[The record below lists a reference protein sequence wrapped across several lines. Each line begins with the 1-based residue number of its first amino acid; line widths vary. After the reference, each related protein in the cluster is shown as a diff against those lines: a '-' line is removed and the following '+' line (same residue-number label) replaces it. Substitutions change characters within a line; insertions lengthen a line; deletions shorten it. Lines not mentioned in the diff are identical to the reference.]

1 MSVGTGLATRVAEKP
16 VAEGLARGVALSY
29 EKTEVRVPAS
39 RAERR
44 WTCHVS
50 PLGRLG
56 MTDEKAVCRRWG
68 PHHFWLGAC
77 CPQDPLRKAETYIP
91 PPPLNSIRAG
101 GPGGSMPPTKRSRLE
116 GLVSGPVWP
125 GFKRDNEA
133 APRSQHSVMAYLLLL
148 ALPRPSLEAKPPT
161 PRCRLSAT
169 ARPQRES
176 WGRIY
181 TPSVPLPGTPPY
193 QIGGW
198 EGYDSQR
205 IANPSLPW
213 PGACLI
219 EESISALGTRGEATP
234 PVLY

>member
-1 MSVGTGLATRVAEKP
+1 MQKVGPSSL
-16 VAEGLARGVALSY
+16 L
-29 EKTEVRVPAS
+29 VRFSDS
-39 RAERR
+39 RRR
-44 WTCHVS
+44 QEN
-50 PLGRLG
+50 RQ
-56 MTDEKAVCRRWG
+56 WG
-68 PHHFWLGAC
+68 
-77 CPQDPLRKAETYIP
+77 E
-91 PPPLNSIRAG
+91 
-101 GPGGSMPPTKRSRLE
+101 
-116 GLVSGPVWP
+116 
-125 GFKRDNEA
+125 
-133 APRSQHSVMAYLLLL
+133 MAYLLSSLVPSTLPTVVSTGPSSLPKGVAWRDSFRPLPCGPRPMGACLAWVKYGLKLPRSRSTPSWPTCSLL
-148 ALPRPSLEAKPPT
+148 AMPRPSLEAKPPI

-193 QIGGW
+193 IGGW

>member
-1 MSVGTGLATRVAEKP
+1 MSGKCYADCPLPKGGRETWGFTFFSTQRPADISVPSRHMWCRGLPYPLKSERALTSVSVGTGLATRVAEKP

-101 GPGGSMPPTKRSRLE
+101 GPGGSMPLLSDFLTGVALSEILTKR
-116 GLVSGPVWP
+116 LVLV
-125 GFKRDNEA
+125 
-133 APRSQHSVMAYLLLL
+133 
-148 ALPRPSLEAKPPT
+148 
-161 PRCRLSAT
+161 
-169 ARPQRES
+169 
-176 WGRIY
+176 
-181 TPSVPLPGTPPY
+181 
-193 QIGGW
+193 
-198 EGYDSQR
+198 
-205 IANPSLPW
+205 
-213 PGACLI
+213 
-219 EESISALGTRGEATP
+219 
-234 PVLY
+234 